1 MRCPKCNM
9 EISDSAKFCKYC
21 GTPLNKNNSQIK
33 SNTSLNNNK
42 ENNNTKIIIIALL
55 LIIVA
60 LIGAFAYLSL
70 ANSNNDSDSTTAD
83 NNLDSLNESVN
94 DSNQATSHSAQA
106 SKPANTSPITISGGS
121 ITTGSDDSDYTY
133 ADLYL
138 GSSNAGRSVYVQ
150 IFYSRNGNSLNSG
163 NMVPLTVDSNGYVE
177 VTSSQPFKYYPDHAT
192 IKVYDSNQ
200 NLKDTLSVSLSPT
213 SGTQSF

>member
-21 GTPLNKNNSQIK
+21 GTPLNENNSQIK

-83 NNLDSLNESVN
+83 N
-94 DSNQATSHSAQA
+94 
-106 SKPANTSPITISGGS
+106 
-121 ITTGSDDSDYTY
+121 
-133 ADLYL
+133 
-138 GSSNAGRSVYVQ
+138 
-150 IFYSRNGNSLNSG
+150 
-163 NMVPLTVDSNGYVE
+163 
-177 VTSSQPFKYYPDHAT
+177 
-192 IKVYDSNQ
+192 
-200 NLKDTLSVSLSPT
+200 TLLL
-213 SGTQSF
+213 